1 MIPIQLQLMP
11 APPEPIAFAANLEH
25 LAALIEQL
33 EAKGVA
39 VKFIEMPTDPS
50 LAGSAYAQATRIALQ
65 DRFPP
70 ERYPRLAIFN
80 DAVYQWMVCTSRRM
94 MPFWR
99 RTRFV
104 TCSRGL
110 IRLHSAISD

>member
-50 LAGSAYAQATRIALQ
+50 LVGSVYAQATLIALQ

-80 DAVYQWMVCTSRRM
+80 DAVYQTMDGLHLAPHDAILAAHAIRDALA
-94 MPFWR
+94 
-99 RTRFV
+99 RFDP
-104 TCSRGL
+104 
-110 IRLHSAISD
+110 AP